1 MLATR
6 ISIFAILT
14 TTFLLPMNALYP
26 FMFACITGTC
36 RGGSWGSLSSF
47 APDAESALL
56 SRQIVIIIFFLNN
69 FLSRRANDHDQ
80 VIISKVQEQEQ
91 ATLSLTNLT
100 TCAPIIQS
108 TLQTYRWVNPFLSL
122 EFSQPSPSK
131 LCSSSFSP
139 LIGWPSG

>member
-1 MLATR
+1 M
-6 ISIFAILT
+6 
-14 TTFLLPMNALYP
+14 
-26 FMFACITGTC
+26 
-36 RGGSWGSLSSF
+36 
-47 APDAESALL
+47 
-56 SRQIVIIIFFLNN
+56 

-80 VIISKVQEQEQ
+80 VIISKVQEQDQ